1 MKRILSNNNYLLPLL
16 FIEVVSFALIYNF
29 AAGVTVIIS
38 FISFIL
44 ITSLHVY
51 VNRLGKNRVDAFFKK
66 YGEAISSLNA
76 TERMNHYE
84 EKITALNDI
93 ISNMKKDFVK
103 YSNSC
108 EFVDTYKGFMSVTD
122 KLLSEL
128 ESAKIFKV
136 NRNEFL
142 GNVAH
147 ELRTPIFAIQLSLE
161 TLADGAIN
169 DPSVNTEFLKKAERQ
184 TNRLKELVDDLI
196 HISKLEEGMRLSKRY
211 FSINQLIKETISELS
226 EIAEKKKLKLIFET
240 TLIDESVVIADR
252 ERIKQVLVNLIDNS
266 TKYTPDNGYVIITTK
281 PDLDCIIVSVKDSGV
296 GIPKDDLPRI
306 FERFYR
312 VDKTRSRDNG
322 GSGLGLS
329 IVKHIME
336 LHNSK
341 ITVTSNEGEGSE
353 FKFKLFLK

>member
-1 MKRILSNNNYLLPLL
+1 ML
-16 FIEVVSFALIYNF
+16 FIEVVSFVLIYNF
-29 AAGVTVIIS
+29 AAGITVTIS

-51 VNRLGKNRVDAFFKK
+51 INRLEKNRAVGFFKM
-66 YGEAISSLNA
+66 YGDLILSMKE
-76 TERMNHYE
+76 TEQMNHYE
-84 EKITALNDI
+84 EKITALKDI
-93 ISNMKKDFVK
+93 ISNMKRDFVK
-103 YSNSC
+103 YSDSS
-108 EFVDTYKGFMSVTD
+108 EFENTYKGFMSVTG

-196 HISKLEEGMRLSKRY
+196 HISKLEEGMKLSKRY
-211 FSINQLIKETISELS
+211 FSINQLIKETIAELS

-240 TLIDESVVIADR
+240 TLKDESVVIADR

-266 TKYTPDNGYVIITTK
+266 TKYTPDYGYVIITTK

-353 FKFKLFLK
+353 FKFKLFFK